1 MNKKISII
9 IPCYNCESTLNR
21 CLNSILA
28 QTYDNIEVIIAN
40 DGSSDKT
47 EQIALS
53 YKDKFKNF
61 VYLPLPRG
69 GVSVARN
76 RGLSVAT
83 GEFIQFVD
91 SDDNFIKNNAL
102 EKAMRLLNHYGVD
115 VVAYNFTHP
124 CFETHLPSGI
134 YNLKN
139 ENDLLAYYQDFFIMN
154 LPWNKLYKREVIT
167 QNFPVGV
174 AFAEDELFNLA
185 NLKNINKVYFTDEVL
200 YNYYCAKPQ
209 KNGRVSAINEAFAN
223 GNFLKTKQTIWYK
236 GLKNDTA
243 REQICLQ
250 DYPTFVDYFRAVRI
264 FDFFFWNLQFLCN
277 IRADERSVAKECE
290 RIMSEKE
297 FIWALKIKEQFG
309 IKTVTLP
316 DKNRFSLFIN
326 FARESI
332 KTFDNV
338 KRQKIGNNVYFAL
351 MNVFAKYFL
360 IIDRNSLVLSDDCA
374 KAVAFSGV
382 RTDENLTFHLTSEAR
397 I

>member
-9 IPCYNCESTLNR
+9 IPCYNCESTLVR
-21 CLNSILA
+21 CLDSILS
-28 QTYDNIEVIIAN
+28 QTYENIEVIIAN

-47 EQIALS
+47 EEIALS

-61 VYLPLPRG
+61 IYLPLPRG

-76 RGLSVAT
+76 KGLEVAT

-91 SDDNFIKNNAL
+91 SDDNFTKRNAL
-102 EKAMRLLNHYGVD
+102 DKAMRLLNHYGVD

-124 CFETHLPSGI
+124 CFETHLPSGV

-139 ENDLLAYYQDFFIMN
+139 ESDLTAYYQDFFVMN

-167 QNFPVGV
+167 EQFPVGV

-185 NLKNINKVYFTDEVL
+185 NLKNISKVYFTDEVL

-223 GNFLKTKQTIWYK
+223 GNFLKTKDTIWYK
-236 GLKNDTA
+236 GLRNDGA
-243 REQICLQ
+243 RQKIC
-250 DYPTFVDYFRAVRI
+250 DSDFPTLTDYFRSVRI
-264 FDFFFWNLQFLCN
+264 FDFFFWNLEFLCN

-290 RIMSEKE
+290 RIMSESE
-297 FIWALKIKEQFG
+297 FIWALNYKQKFG
-309 IKTVTLP
+309 IKSLKLP
-316 DKNRFSLFIN
+316 DKNRFSLFIS

-332 KTFDNV
+332 KAFDIV
-338 KRQKIGNNVYFAL
+338 KRQKKGNNVYFAL
-351 MNVFAKYFL
+351 MAIFAKYFL
-360 IIDRNSLVLSDDCA
+360 DFDRNSLILSDDCA

-382 RTDENLTFHLTSEAR
+382 RTDENVTFYVTSEAR
-397 I
+397 V